1 MPPRSTNNALTSERT
16 TLLTALT
23 RLDDLIPRKR
33 VHLSMR
39 LNPKPASTSLFA
51 AFLRMPDHLVSTA
64 HFRPEALRKVRA
76 TRDDEAKKLRKIDD
90 EEKAEE
96 RRVQAEKLK
105 KEERDRRLGKMNA
118 DEQKKFLQKEK
129 EAEQR
134 KMSKKRTTRA

>member
-1 MPPRSTNNALTSERT
+1 MPPRSKANILDPYKKNTANNPP
-16 TLLTALT
+16 

-129 EAEQR
+129 EAEHR

>member
-1 MPPRSTNNALTSERT
+1 MCLPLLHIAVRLQNTTNINPY
-16 TLLTALT
+16 

-33 VHLSMR
+33 VYLSMR

-51 AFLRMPDHLVSTA
+51 TFLRMPDHLVSTA

-76 TRDDEAKKLRKIDD
+76 TREDESRKLRKLDD

-118 DEQKKFLQKEK
+118 EEQKKFLQKEK
-129 EAEQR
+129 DAEQR